1 MKPFDRFTRTI
12 PSSYRG
18 TRLLNICN
26 MLWRTTDPDMII
38 KVMMWCVKLLVDRK
52 IDPHQFLPR
61 RKLESGHKTLPQ
73 LKKEKLALIK
83 AALDKTGGDVAEAA
97 AILDV
102 PVRTLRSEM
111 NRNSLKV

>member
-26 MLWRTTDPDMII
+26 ILWRSTDPDMII
-38 KVMMWCVKLLVDRK
+38 KVMMWCAQLLKDRK

-73 LKKEKLALIK
+73 LKEEELALIQ
-83 AALDKTGGDVAEAA
+83 AALEKTGGDVAGAA
-97 AILDV
+97 VILDV
-102 PVRTLRSEM
+102 PVRTLRSKI
-111 NRNSLKV
+111 NRNSLKA